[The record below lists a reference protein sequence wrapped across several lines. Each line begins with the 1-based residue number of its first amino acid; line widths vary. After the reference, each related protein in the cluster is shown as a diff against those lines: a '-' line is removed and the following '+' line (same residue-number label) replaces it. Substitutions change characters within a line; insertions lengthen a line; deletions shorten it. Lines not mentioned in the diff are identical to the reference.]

1 MLKQQ
6 INDEMHEM
14 EILTSVLKRLET
26 KESGSD
32 VEKINELI
40 KVRNIYYFFDVKV
53 ITVYYSYTHMQGN
66 VQRSKLIIDSL
77 NDSKTQLMK
86 IFDHKDHAADII
98 NRCASKRNFKKR

>member
-1 MLKQQ
+1 
-6 INDEMHEM
+6 MHEM

-53 ITVYYSYTHMQGN
+53 ITVYYSYTHTHRVTYN
-66 VQRSKLIIDSL
+66 AV
-77 NDSKTQLMK
+77 N
-86 IFDHKDHAADII
+86 
-98 NRCASKRNFKKR
+98 